1 MLSTIGRMAARVAAF
16 FRRRDL
22 DTDLDQELES
32 HLDMLAEDN
41 VRRGMAPA
49 EARRAALIRLGGT
62 AALKEQHRD
71 ARALPGIDAL
81 LQDLRFAFRLILRDP
96 WFSAA
101 AISAL
106 ALGIGANTVGF
117 TIVNAAFLRG
127 LPFEDSNRLHIMSW
141 QNRSGRRSNV
151 SHAELLDW
159 RAQSRTFAS
168 LAAYG
173 EATLNIS
180 DDSNLPE
187 QAHGTA
193 ITANAFGVLR
203 QQPLVG
209 RDFTAGDERPGAEP
223 VVIIGYTVWQNRYG
237 RDPDVV
243 GRSLRVNGQPATI
256 VGVMPEGMRFPD
268 DTQIWMPLIP
278 PDGQAARTTRALR
291 VFGRLADGTD
301 RRQAQAE
308 MAGIA
313 QQLMTAFPEAT
324 KDLLGVRV
332 ETFPERFIGGAG
344 RPMMYTVMGAVSF
357 VLLIACANVANLL
370 LARSAY
376 RAREIAI
383 RAAMGATRWRIVR
396 QLLIESIVL
405 GLIGGTIGLPLAIS
419 GVQMFSLAVG
429 QSLPYWVAFTVD
441 YTVFAYVA
449 VVCVLTG
456 VLFGMAPA
464 LHVSKTNQQHVLKD
478 GGRGSAGS
486 RRVNRFSTALV
497 VSELALTLVLL
508 VGTGSMIRSF
518 MTLYTVELG
527 ISIDGL
533 MAMEVPL
540 PASRYGTADARRA
553 FFDELERRVGTV
565 PGVEAAAITTGV
577 PPLDGGERIV
587 EIEGRPQPQ
596 DTRPVFVGTVTI
608 SPPFFD
614 AVGVRL
620 IRGRH
625 FSERDGAPGA
635 ETVIVNEQFAHQFFP
650 GEDPIG
656 RRLRFTE
663 RQRVPRKPE
672 DVWRTIVGVSP
683 LIKQGSPTDAYINSV
698 VYIPYR
704 QEAPASASL
713 LVRSALPPGS
723 VMDAVRHEVQ
733 SMDRDQPVLGIQT
746 LAQVLAND
754 RWWQRTWSGMFGAFS
769 TIALV
774 LSSLGLYSVMA
785 YSVARRTQ
793 EIGVRMTL
801 GANRRQVSSLVLRR
815 GFVQVAIGLA
825 LGFAGSWVLRRVL
838 AVGGLVGISPHDP
851 IALAAIAGL
860 LTAACVA
867 ACLLPARRA
876 TQVDPVV
883 ALRAE

>member
-22 DTDLDQELES
+22 DTDLEQELES
-32 HLDMLAEDN
+32 HVEMLTEDN
-41 VRRGMAPA
+41 VRRGMAPSA
-49 EARRAALIRLGGT
+49 ARRAARLRLGGA

-71 ARALPGIDAL
+71 ARALPGLDAL
-81 LQDLRFAFRLILRDP
+81 LQDLRFAFRLIVRDP

-127 LPFEDSNRLHIMSW
+127 LPFEDSNQLYIMSW

-151 SHAELLDW
+151 SQAELLDW

-168 LAAYG
+168 LAGYS
-173 EATLNIS
+173 ETNLNIS

-209 RDFTAGDERPGAEP
+209 RDFAAGDEHPGAER
-223 VVIIGYTVWQNRYG
+223 VVIIGYAVWQNRYG
-237 RDPDVV
+237 RDPNVV
-243 GRSLRVNGQPATI
+243 GRTLRVNGQPATI

-268 DTQIWMPLIP
+268 NTQIWMPLLP
-278 PDGQAARTTRALR
+278 PDAQTARTTRVLR
-291 VFGRLADGTD
+291 VFGRLADGPD

-313 QQLMTAFPEAT
+313 QQLMTAFPDAT
-324 KDLLGVRV
+324 KELLGVRV
-332 ETFPERFIGGAG
+332 ETFPERFIGGWG
-344 RPMMYTVMGAVSF
+344 RPMMYTVMGAVFF

-370 LARSAY
+370 LARSTY

-405 GLIGGTIGLPLAIS
+405 GLIGGSIGLPLAIS
-419 GVQMFSLAVG
+419 GVQLFSLAMG
-429 QSLPYWVAFTVD
+429 QSLPYWVVFTVD

-449 VVCVLTG
+449 VVCVVTG
-456 VLFGMAPA
+456 MLFGIAPA

-486 RRVNRFSTALV
+486 KRVNRFSTALV
-497 VSELALTLVLL
+497 VAELALTIVLL
-508 VGTGSMIRSF
+508 VGAGSMIRSF
-518 MTLYTVELG
+518 MTLYTVNLG
-527 ISIDGL
+527 ISIDDL
-533 MAMEVPL
+533 MAMEVQL
-540 PASRYGTADARRA
+540 PTSRYGAAEARRA
-553 FFDELERRVGTV
+553 FFDELQRRLGTV

-577 PPLDGGERIV
+577 PPLDGGERIL
-587 EIEGRPQPQ
+587 EIEGRLQSQ

-608 SPPFFD
+608 SPQFFD
-614 AVGVRL
+614 ALRVRL
-620 IRGRH
+620 IRGRN

-635 ETVIVNEQFAHQFFP
+635 ATVIVNEEFAHQFFP

-663 RQRVPRKPE
+663 RQRVPGKPA
-672 DVWRTIVGVSP
+672 DIWRTIVGISP
-683 LIKQGSPTDAYINSV
+683 LIKQGSPTDVYINSV

-713 LVRSALPPGS
+713 LVRSALPPSS
-723 VMDAVRHEVQ
+723 VVNAVRQGVQ
-733 SMDRDQPVLGIQT
+733 AIDRDQPVLGIQT

-754 RWWQRTWSGMFGAFS
+754 RWWQRTWSGMFGALS
-769 TIALV
+769 AIALV
-774 LSSLGLYSVMA
+774 LSSLGLYAVLA
-785 YSVARRTQ
+785 YSVAQRTQ
-793 EIGVRMTL
+793 EIGVRMAL
-801 GANRRQVSSLVLRR
+801 GAERRQVSWLVLRH
-815 GFVQVAIGLA
+815 GLLQVAIGLTV
-825 LGFAGSWVLRRVL
+825 GFAGSWFLRRVL
-838 AVGGLVGISPHDP
+838 LLGGLAGISPHDP
-851 IALAAIAGL
+851 IALAAIAAL
-860 LTAACVA
+860 LTAVCAA
-867 ACLLPARRA
+867 ACLVPARRA
-876 TQVDPVV
+876 TRVDPVV